1 MITITFIIFF
11 MIILYLGIV
20 YYNTLPKKRTEAFR
34 LYIKN
39 EKLIPKG
46 KMTFPKA
53 YLLNPIFFIDYFF

>member
-1 MITITFIIFF
+1 

-20 YYNTLPKKRTEAFR
+20 YYNTLPKKRTKAFR

-46 KMTFPKA
+46 DMTFSKDKNIIIKGSVTNISHRP
-53 YLLNPIFFIDYFF
+53 LFIMISE

>member
-46 KMTFPKA
+46 DMTFSKA
-53 YLLNPIFFIDYFF
+53 YFLNLIFFIDYFF